1 MRKKIR
7 ADDIDESIKLN
18 ILNLFTAIVY
28 AWNEDYYKAV
38 KNRNY
43 ERIKEIEEWYRS
55 EDFKFFTLYQVDSEE
70 YIKFIRKN
78 YKEFKKTT
86 GKMISI

>member
-7 ADDIDESIKLN
+7 ADDIDVSIKLN

>member
-28 AWNEDYYKAV
+28 ACNEDYYKAV

-43 ERIKEIEEWYRS
+43 ERIKEIEEWYKS
-55 EDFKFFTLYQVDSEE
+55 EDFKFFTLYQIDGEE

-78 YKEFKKTT
+78 YKLFKKTT

>member
-18 ILNLFTAIVY
+18 ILNLFTAVVY

-38 KNRNY
+38 KNHDY

-55 EDFKFFTLYQVDSEE
+55 EDFKFFTLYQTDSEE

-78 YKEFKKTT
+78 YKLFKKTS

>member
-1 MRKKIR
+1 LRKKIR

-55 EDFKFFTLYQVDSEE
+55 EDFKFFTLYQADSEE

-78 YKEFKKTT
+78 YKLFKKTT